1 MTGNTDWIS
10 ATSALVAT
18 VIAFVTLLTVYGAAL
33 QLLSQRRAYRHSLS
47 HTALGPW
54 RRKALSSSLFGLRT
68 SVSTP
73 SVTLA
78 KLIEQKWVPQLKF
91 PLGILKTLP
100 KKRSY
105 FRDIEKADEAK
116 YLARSSWVNFLQGL
130 GLSPD
135 EEKFFDM
142 QFESA
147 LLAGQVPMRWRGP
160 DLVGLCAMLGF
171 QSHEGK
177 PSFSSPMPLP
187 LQWTGP
193 LGWVQFREGFEG
205 CVAEFRRRND
215 MIDQLSEEICHYFRD
230 QGTDGSCSFIS
241 RLCHALGG
249 LCIDVNGQER
259 LFYVGP
265 QDFERT
271 IYFFL
276 EAWEKD
282 KGNQDEKEDESKNKD
297 AKSDD
302 GSATSDSDTDTNS
315 SISSEGSSV
324 RELFDDIEK
333 NSMPDEEILEKLWGV
348 QPADLKGR
356 GLGLK
361 RGELRGD
368 LVKSAPEEM
377 KKKQRKEKGLKEAL
391 VPCPGLLSVVIQGEM
406 ATSCGL
412 DITDCVEYHRIFSLD
427 ENVTG
432 RVHPYHLGNMYMDRE
447 TLKVFKNALSKLK
460 PDGFYF
466 SPAGVLS
473 ADIGDIY
480 THVRKGLVATEHV
493 CPDIPLAAWDDNK
506 DLYWAAKLCN
516 EMQAKRRKARATFS
530 VGDMTIISK
539 ASACLQRHSGP
550 PTHLFWS
557 MLVCPALFTD
567 LRKRLQSLDATSLK
581 SLLTSDFQI
590 KDEVLVGRDL
600 ANIAKESNEKV
611 KDDSDSEVS
620 VEAMG
625 RTGDGDVD
633 YAVPE
638 CPDGIFVGA
647 QIVAAFFD
655 VCLTFYWLE
664 KKWVTDVS
672 MYTAAIP
679 PTVMML

>member
-1 MTGNTDWIS
+1 MADSTDWIS
-10 ATSALVAT
+10 AASGLVAT
-18 VIAFVTLLTVYGAAL
+18 IIALVTLFTVYVAAL

-73 SVTLA
+73 SVSLA
-78 KLIEQKWVPQLKF
+78 KLIEQKWSPQLEF
-91 PLGILKTLP
+91 PLGISKKVP

-105 FRDIEKADEAK
+105 FRDIEKADETK
-116 YLARSSWVNFLQGL
+116 FLARSSWVNFMQGL
-130 GLSPD
+130 GLSPN

-147 LLAGQVPMRWRGP
+147 LLAGQVPMRWKGP
-160 DLVGLCAMLGF
+160 DLVGLCAILGF
-171 QSHEGK
+171 HAHEAK
-177 PSFSSPMPLP
+177 PSFASPMQLP

-193 LGWVQFREGFEG
+193 LGWVQFRGGFEG

-215 MIDQLSEEICHYFRD
+215 MIDQLSNEVRQYFRD
-230 QGTDGSCSFIS
+230 QDIGSSCSLTRRI
-241 RLCHALGG
+241 CHALGG
-249 LCIDVNGQER
+249 FCIDVDGQER
-259 LFYVGP
+259 PFYVGP

-271 IYFFL
+271 LHFFL
-276 EAWEKD
+276 EAWEKN
-282 KGNQDEKEDESKNKD
+282 KEEKDEKQDESKD
-297 AKSDD
+297 EDVKSNA
-302 GSATSDSDTDTNS
+302 GSATSDSDSDTDS
-315 SISSEGSSV
+315 SISSADSSA
-324 RELFDDIEK
+324 RELFDDLEK

-348 QPADLKGR
+348 QHVDLKR
-356 GLGLK
+356 NGLGVK

-377 KKKQRKEKGLKEAL
+377 KKKQRKERGLKEAL

-406 ATSCGL
+406 VTSCGL
-412 DITDCVEYHRIFSLD
+412 DITNCVEYHRIFSLD

-447 TLKVFKNALSKLK
+447 TLKLFKNALPKLK

-466 SPAGVLS
+466 SPAGVLG

-480 THVRKGLVATEHV
+480 THVRKGLFGTDQI
-493 CPDIPLAAWDDNK
+493 CPDIPLAAWNGNK
-506 DLYWAAKLCN
+506 DVYWAVKLCN
-516 EMQAKRRKARATFS
+516 EMQAKRRTARATFS
-530 VGDMTIISK
+530 VCDMTIISK
-539 ASACLQRHSGP
+539 ASACLQRHCASSS
-550 PTHLFWS
+550 HLFWA
-557 MLVCPALFTD
+557 MLVCPVLFTD
-567 LRKRLQSLDATSLK
+567 LRTRLRGCDATSLK
-581 SLLTSDFQI
+581 SLLASDFQI
-590 KDEVLVGRDL
+590 KNEVLVGREL

-625 RTGDGDVD
+625 RTGDGGVD

-638 CPDGIFVGA
+638 CPDGIFAGA

-655 VCLTFYWLE
+655 VCLTFYWIE